1 MSTTPA
7 TAPRAARTLDVPP
20 PGVWHL
26 DPLHSSIGFVARH
39 LGFVRVH
46 GRFTDAEGTL
56 TVADPVEETT
66 ARVRIAAATVDT
78 GVPARDRH
86 LRSPEF
92 LDTARHPVMEF
103 RGHGVRRTEE
113 GWAMDGD
120 LTVAGVT
127 RALTLDG
134 RFLGEDVYPFTGGR
148 RLGFTGRAAVDRG
161 DFGVSGLPPLP
172 GARIFVGA
180 LVDITLDISMIDH
193 DIQPFNEQLLGRPQ
207 AL

>member
-1 MSTTPA
+1 MNATPAA
-7 TAPRAARTLDVPP
+7 TAPAERTLSTPP
-20 PGVWHL
+20 PGTWHL

-56 TVADPVEETT
+56 TITDPVEATT
-66 ARVRIAAATVDT
+66 AEVRVATATIDT
-78 GVPARDRH
+78 GVPVRDSH

-92 LDTARHPVMEF
+92 LDADRHPLIGF
-103 RGHGVRRTEE
+103 RGHRVHRTVD

-127 RALTLDG
+127 RPLTLTG
-134 RFLGEDVYPFTGGR
+134 QFLGQDVYPFTGGR
-148 RLGFTGRAAVDRG
+148 RLGFTGRATVDRR

-180 LVDITLDISMIDH
+180 GVDIELDISMIDH
-193 DIQPFNEQLLGRPQ
+193 DIQPFNQQLLGRPQ